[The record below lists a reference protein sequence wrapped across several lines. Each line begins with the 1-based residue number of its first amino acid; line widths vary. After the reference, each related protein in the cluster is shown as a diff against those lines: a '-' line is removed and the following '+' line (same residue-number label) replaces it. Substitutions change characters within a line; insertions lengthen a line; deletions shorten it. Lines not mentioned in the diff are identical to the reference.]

1 MKRLE
6 SIRRHCGMINRAWN
20 AFGAA
25 LIAVALLT
33 GADAW
38 AQTSRTIRIVVPFP
52 AGGSADIL
60 ARLLSEHISKAEGPT
75 VVIENRP
82 SGGASIAYEAVAR
95 AAPDGNTLVIN
106 ANSIAINPHLRK
118 VNYDPLTSYEPSCY
132 LLSSPQVIVVNSE
145 SPYRTLVEFIAAAH
159 AKPGQLTFATVGP
172 AITQHIGF
180 EQFKRIA
187 NINVIYVPY
196 PGGAPAMTA
205 VLGGHVQAVLANYS
219 EVQEQ
224 LQAGKVRAL
233 ASTSQT
239 RIAPLPRRTDDR
251 GARLQ
256 KLQRRGLVRRDGT
269 SKNAERYRRTACRLV
284 QSSDQSAGGHSEASQ
299 ARSLSGW
306 HMPRRFRRAYPEQI
320 RRIRSH
326 YPRRG
331 HQGRIV
337 SMTPQCPLLR
347 AKRTCG
353 FALDMAAYGP
363 KPTCLN
369 APHLPA
375 LGW

>member
-6 SIRRHCGMINRAWN
+6 SLRRHCGMINRVWN

-82 SGGASIAYEAVAR
+82 GGGASIAYEAVAR

-106 ANSIAINPHLRK
+106 ANSIVINPHLRK
-118 VNYDPLTSYEPSCY
+118 VNYDPLTSYEPICY

-145 SPYRTLVEFIAAAH
+145 SPYHTLVEFIAAAH

-172 AITQHIGF
+172 ATTQHIGF

-205 VLGGHVQAVLANYS
+205 LLGGHVQAVLANYS

-239 RIAPLPRRTDDR
+239 RIAPLPDVPTIAELGYKNYNVEVWFGVMAPAKTPKDIVAQLAAWFRAAIKAPEVTPKLLKLGLYPVGTCLDDF
-251 GARLQ
+251 A
-256 KLQRRGLVRRDGT
+256 
-269 SKNAERYRRTACRLV
+269 A
-284 QSSDQSAGGHSEASQ
+284 H
-299 ARSLSGW
+299 
-306 HMPRRFRRAYPEQI
+306 
-320 RRIRSH
+320 IRSK
-326 YPRRG
+326 YEEY
-331 HQGRIV
+331 GRIIHDAGI
-337 SMTPQCPLLR
+337 R
-347 AKRTCG
+347 G
-353 FALDMAAYGP
+353 E
-363 KPTCLN
+363 
-369 APHLPA
+369 
-375 LGW
+375 